1 MPNIKEK
8 NLVYFNPRIPFNSGS
23 CEGLNLPLSSNAY
36 LLFRKHNYPNIP
48 KPFIIVKRNEAGERL
63 DDQFA
68 TYLEINKAGYINET
82 PLNSPFVE
90 GYFLHPFDDE
100 GSTELYD
107 IYVVSKKNLNNFQET
122 QLDNYIPIQGLN
134 NYLYVFV
141 GMPSAEYLLNNLS
154 LEDDR
159 ISNLV
164 KDGQFTNTYI
174 DLPANNEFKEGEI
187 RSPITQINDNMTYE
201 VALNQNYTSALFD
214 DTLSVV
220 PFVGDPGLEAA
231 PKNYLRIQAKNSN
244 SALPWTYRDIAF
256 YFEPYYKFDD
266 RPFVLSFCAVNND
279 LDLTP
284 LLPIS
289 VGYERN
295 YGPNAVIEPRTTF
308 ADIEPF
314 QVTNLWQKFFTEIDL
329 ASNPDYV
336 QMGNPTYVKI
346 LLRLPTTLNAFD
358 LSITNIYLDYGS
370 EEVYYPIDYEQT
382 YPNTVD
388 NYGKPII
395 NTSNG
400 YIPMSSRAGEI
411 KQFITANDTET
422 TILAD
427 GRVIYPNDVHY
438 YNMNGVLFQIPY
450 SNSYKTGLYDLIG
463 YKYGTGNDHFTCDS
477 LYNNAW
483 TSDTQLFSN
492 IFYWNYSSFN
502 PTSDFTTGLGDG
514 TKIKAVELHTGN
526 DVPIPLQFKAFF
538 EQNNS
543 NKIWFGADSSN
554 YLNAAINNATNPLN
568 PYYYQNYNLNVN
580 YQIVTQ
586 ATTPV
591 IYGAQKYYQSF
602 IKDNANIN
610 DDTLTTRILFPVE
623 DYAINVNNADSIDI
637 LNRTILFGD
646 RYGLIDVTKVGINEN
661 FEYQFPVNYQFR
673 NSQSININNVNIN
686 GFTLMTS
693 KVASSLFNASRSIFG
708 IILPNDTFT
717 GNNIPIIR
725 LMENNG
731 AFPTVT
737 ANYNISSVPADS
749 ITNGE
754 PYTIN
759 TNYVNTY
766 YQNPD
771 YSWSQNPGAGNTIKK
786 IKLFLATKNIKGFGI
801 QIISTT
807 LADYYGLWFFAQ
819 SNATREVTTASYVN
833 NVPTINTTV
842 VNDNKFCFYFSNG
855 VTPQPVNPAIPTDA
869 KFIPIIITSATGTVD
884 EIREKISILIEQ
896 AVNSYRVQI
905 PNLQGVVL
913 KGHGISSFENSQ
925 TTSNS
930 LALISNFRND
940 GNAGYPKNN
949 IYKDEDCRD
958 IFENS
963 QMSTD
968 GTKVLKGI
976 RIREI
981 NSENYMYVY
990 NHISVS

>member
-23 CEGLNLPLSSNAY
+23 CTGLNLPLSSNAY
-36 LLFRKHNYPNIP
+36 LLFRKHNYPSIP

-63 DDQFA
+63 DDGES
-68 TYLEINKAGYINET
+68 TYLTINAAGFIDET
-82 PLNSPFVE
+82 TLNSPFVE
-90 GYFLHPFDDE
+90 GYFLYPFDNE
-100 GSTELYD
+100 GNPELYD

-122 QLDNYIPIQGLN
+122 QLDNYIPTQGLN

-187 RSPITQINDNMTYE
+187 RSPITQVNDNMTYE

-231 PKNYLRIQAKNSN
+231 PKNYFRIQAKNSN
-244 SALPWTYRDIAF
+244 PALPWTYRDIAF
-256 YFEPYYKFDD
+256 YFEPYYKFND
-266 RPFVLSFCAVNND
+266 RPFVLSFCAINND

-295 YGPNAVIEPRTTF
+295 YGPNTVIEPRTTF

-427 GRVIYPNDVHY
+427 GRVIYSNDVHY

-477 LYNNAW
+477 LYNDAW

-502 PTSDFTTGLGDG
+502 PTADFTTGLGDG
-514 TKIKAVELHTGN
+514 TKIKAVELHRGQ
-526 DVPIPLQFKAFF
+526 DIPIPLEINTAF
-538 EQNNS
+538 QKDNS
-543 NKIWFGADSSN
+543 NEIWYSIDEKN
-554 YLNAAINNATNPLN
+554 YLNQAIANGLNSAVFYPSNSIGYQVNATGNIINNIQYDQEGIFPLDNPDSDANALFIKTSKLCGPISTNP
-568 PYYYQNYNLNVN
+568 YNGNDN
-580 YQIVTQ
+580 NTF
-586 ATTPV
+586 P
-591 IYGAQKYYQSF
+591 
-602 IKDNANIN
+602 IKKIDR
-610 DDTLTTRILFPVE
+610 TLVGGSWG
-623 DYAINVNNADSIDI
+623 N
-637 LNRTILFGD
+637 
-646 RYGLIDVTKVGINEN
+646 IDVTKVDITES
-661 FEYQFPVNYQFR
+661 PVYIT
-673 NSQSININNVNIN
+673 NSDFYVATTPNLSNSPRIDGLTIIAKMGPELKDITPGLTYLNQSSSFTYSAVKLVSNN
-686 GFTLMTS
+686 
-693 KVASSLFNASRSIFG
+693 
-708 IILPNDTFT
+708 D
-717 GNNIPIIR
+717 
-725 LMENNG
+725 
-731 AFPTVT
+731 AFPLTSPTFNVEPLPPIPPQSAFVLKTTV
-737 ANYNISSVPADS
+737 IP
-749 ITNGE
+749 
-754 PYTIN
+754 
-759 TNYVNTY
+759 TY
-766 YQNPD
+766 YQDPAYN
-771 YSWSQNPGAGNTIKK
+771 WFVAEGTGNTLKK
-786 IKLFLATKNIKGFGI
+786 IMPFLANQGRRGFGI
-801 QIISTT
+801 QLISTT

-833 NVPTINTTV
+833 NIPTINTTV
-842 VNDNKFCFYFSNG
+842 VDDNKFCFYFSNG
-855 VTPQPVNPAIPTDA
+855 ATPQPVNPAIPGGTT
-869 KFIPIIITSATGTVD
+869 FIPIVITSATGTGD
-884 EIREKISILIEQ
+884 EIKEKISILIEK

-905 PNLQGVVL
+905 PDLRGMVLQGYGNSIFQNFQNNDNPELTMCKNLRNQDTGRPKMIEYQKTFTYAGVYYSGGGSL
-913 KGHGISSFENSQ
+913 KKAISGDIIERTIN
-925 TTSNS
+925 
-930 LALISNFRND
+930 AND
-940 GNAGYPKNN
+940 TFY
-949 IYKDEDCRD
+949 I
-958 IFENS
+958 
-963 QMSTD
+963 
-968 GTKVLKGI
+968 
-976 RIREI
+976 
-981 NSENYMYVY
+981 Y